1 MKGSAKYLYA
11 VSGLLYILIG
21 LSISFY
27 PQETGRIFGTASQY
41 GVDLLLMKIV
51 GALVFAFGV
60 TNIMVWRAGSASK
73 VITLG
78 NAMMALIISGQF
90 LKFILSQDGVG
101 GHFWVVTSIFSFITI
116 GFIFTFFTSSTSL

>member
-1 MKGSAKYLYA
+1 MKGPAKYLYA

-41 GVDLLLMKIV
+41 GVDLLLMKVV

-73 VITLG
+73 AITLG

-101 GHFWVVTSIFSFITI
+101 GHFWVVTSIFSLFTI
-116 GFIFTFFTSSTSL
+116 GFIYTFFTSSTSP